1 MARTTPA
8 KVEAVLNRDYDYV
21 NRPSLT
27 PYIDTATDLID
38 RVVTQASANGTTIS
52 STTAE
57 LMERWLSADCYVRSD
72 STHSSRSNAGASASF
87 TRKGDEY
94 RRMAIALDP
103 SGILA
108 GLLTEG
114 KQRVDIFWLGK
125 PPSDQIPY
133 QDRN

>member
-8 KVEAVLNRDYDYV
+8 KVEAILNKDYDYV

-27 PYIDTATDLID
+27 PYIDTAAELID
-38 RVVTQASANGTTIS
+38 RVVTQASANGTTIGA
-52 STTAE
+52 TTAE

-72 STHSSRSNAGASASF
+72 ATHSSRSNMGASASF

-103 SGILA
+103 SGILS

-125 PPSDQIPY
+125 PPSEQIDY
-133 QDRN
+133 QDRS

>member
-8 KVEAVLNRDYDYV
+8 KVEGILNRDYDYV
-21 NRPSLT
+21 NRPDLA
-27 PYIDTATDLID
+27 PYIETANDL
-38 RVVTQASANGTTIS
+38 VTRTVTAASTNGLTIS
-52 STTAE
+52 TTTAE
-57 LMERWLSADCYVRSD
+57 LIERWLAADCYVRSD

-94 RRMAIALDP
+94 RKMAVALDP
-103 SGILA
+103 SGILLT
-108 GLLTEG
+108 LLTEG

-125 PPSDQIPY
+125 QIPY